1 MIGLGNFFSVRATFV
16 WGMAVLVPFLLAG
29 CAAASPASKVES
41 GARKVVAFE
50 GGAVTEGEVQEAVE
64 RMNTVQSA
72 AGGAPKREIE
82 PGSPQFEAAKRQVV
96 PQLLAF
102 ALTEAYAR
110 ENGIEVSEEEIQEEV
125 ALTKDEVA
133 QQAGAGDREGSP
145 EELFQEALDQF
156 GFGRAEFQ
164 EEVRR
169 SLLVQKVQED
179 VMGVV
184 EPTEEEVSDFYEE
197 NKATQFTIPE
207 RRCIRH
213 ILFTEEEEAEDVRD
227 QLEAEGDFEEL
238 AEEYSQDPGS
248 RERGGDLG
256 CQPEGGFVPEF
267 DDAAFEA
274 QEGEIAGPIETDFG
288 FHVIEVTDI
297 QEEEETPL
305 EEAAPEI
312 EERLGQQ
319 RQITEF
325 DAWIRDQ
332 LEERDAKFLP
342 GYDPDEPVLPGAPP
356 GASTGEVPEGGVPE
370 GVPAEATPKG
380 KGKGEP
386 K

>member
-1 MIGLGNFFSVRATFV
+1 
-16 WGMAVLVPFLLAG
+16 MAVLIPFVLAG

-41 GARKVVAFE
+41 GARKVVVFD

-72 AGGAPKREIE
+72 GGAPKRETE

-110 ENGIEVSEEEIQEEV
+110 ENGTEVSEEEIQEEV
-125 ALTKDEVA
+125 DLTKDEVA
-133 QQAGAGDREGSP
+133 QQAEAAGREGSP

-156 GFGRAEFQ
+156 GFGRAEFW

-169 SLLVQKVQED
+169 GLLVQKVQED
-179 VMGVV
+179 VVGVV
-184 EPTEEEVSDFYEE
+184 EPTEEEVGDFYEE

-213 ILFTEEEEAEDVRD
+213 ILLTEDEEAEDVRD
-227 QLEAEGDFEEL
+227 QLEAGGDFGEL

-267 DDAAFEA
+267 DAAAFEA
-274 QEGEIAGPIETDFG
+274 QEGEVAGPIETDFG
-288 FHVIEVTDI
+288 FHLIEVTDI
-297 QEEEETPL
+297 QQEEETPL

-332 LEERDAKFLP
+332 LEERNPTFLP

-356 GASTGEVPEGGVPE
+356 GAPKGEVPEGGVPE

-380 KGKGEP
+380 KGGG
-386 K
+386 